1 MFRTLF
7 YLPYLAPP
15 VAATLAFV
23 FLLNPGTGP
32 VNRSSATWACRT
44 PGWFTDAA
52 WSKPALTMLALWGIG
67 DLMVIFMAALLDVPK
82 EQYEAAE
89 LDGAGAWHRFRYVTL
104 PNISPIIMFAV
115 VTGVIQTMQYYTQ
128 PLVAGKVASGIIGG
142 SGQQF
147 EPGYPDKS
155 TLTLPQLV
163 YNLGF
168 QRFDY
173 GSACVVALV
182 LFALSMAFTAL
193 LMRRRGGLIRQVT
206 DPDDH
211 NVLDKLRGVGR
222 APPVSPAERTARRK
236 ALLDWIAVHAL
247 GVAAA
252 LFFVL
257 PFVFVLL
264 TSLMSDHQALTSD
277 LWPHTWE
284 WGNYAKVFDTPGFLT
299 WWRNTLLYA
308 GCGTVLT
315 VVSSDPG
322 GLRARQVPL
331 PRPEPVDDAG
341 HLHDDAAAA
350 GHHHPDV
357 PVLGQAAGPVRAP
370 CGR

>member
-1 MFRTLF
+1 MTTSMTASRSANTLRAKRRRSALRTVAFMSPWLVGFGVFFAYPLVSTVYFSLMKYDGFGVPEFRGLENWAYVFRDYPLFWPALRNTLWLVLVMVTCRVAFGLGVGLLITRIRTGAGIFRTLF

-32 VNRSSATWACRT
+32 VNSVLEGLGVPA

-52 WSKPALTMLALWGIG
+52 WSKPALTALAVWGVG

-89 LDGAGAWHRFRYVTL
+89 LDGASAWQRFRFVTL
-104 PNISPIIMFAV
+104 PNISPIVLFAV

-142 SGQQF
+142 SGQSF
-147 EPGYPDKS
+147 EPGYPDQS

-182 LFALSMAFTAL
+182 LFPLAMAFTAL
-193 LMRRRGGLIRQVT
+193 LMRRQGGLI
-206 DPDDH
+206 
-211 NVLDKLRGVGR
+211 
-222 APPVSPAERTARRK
+222 
-236 ALLDWIAVHAL
+236 
-247 GVAAA
+247 
-252 LFFVL
+252 
-257 PFVFVLL
+257 
-264 TSLMSDHQALTSD
+264 QAGD
-277 LWPHTWE
+277 
-284 WGNYAKVFDTPGFLT
+284 
-299 WWRNTLLYA
+299 R
-308 GCGTVLT
+308 
-315 VVSSDPG
+315 
-322 GLRARQVPL
+322 
-331 PRPEPVDDAG
+331 
-341 HLHDDAAAA
+341 
-350 GHHHPDV
+350 
-357 PVLGQAAGPVRAP
+357 
-370 CGR
+370 

>member
-1 MFRTLF
+1 MTTYTLRSKRRRSALRTAAFMSPWLIGFCVFFAYPLISTVYFSFTDYDGFTAPVFSGLKNWSYVFNEYPLFWPALRNTLWLVVVLVTCRVVFGLGVGLLITRIKTGAGVFRTLF

-15 VAATLAFV
+15 VAATLGFV

-32 VNRSSATWACRT
+32 VNSILGELGLPT

-52 WSKPALTMLALWGIG
+52 WSKPALTALAVWGVG

-89 LDGAGAWHRFRYVTL
+89 LDGATSFQRFRFVTL

-115 VTGVIQTMQYYTQ
+115 VTGIIQTMQYYTQ
-128 PLVAGKVASGIIGG
+128 PFVAGKVASGVMGG

-182 LFALSMAFTAL
+182 LFVLAMAFTAL
-193 LMRRRGGLIRQVT
+193 LMRRRSGLI
-206 DPDDH
+206 
-211 NVLDKLRGVGR
+211 
-222 APPVSPAERTARRK
+222 
-236 ALLDWIAVHAL
+236 
-247 GVAAA
+247 
-252 LFFVL
+252 
-257 PFVFVLL
+257 
-264 TSLMSDHQALTSD
+264 QAG
-277 LWPHTWE
+277 E
-284 WGNYAKVFDTPGFLT
+284 
-299 WWRNTLLYA
+299 
-308 GCGTVLT
+308 
-315 VVSSDPG
+315 
-322 GLRARQVPL
+322 
-331 PRPEPVDDAG
+331 
-341 HLHDDAAAA
+341 
-350 GHHHPDV
+350 
-357 PVLGQAAGPVRAP
+357 
-370 CGR
+370 